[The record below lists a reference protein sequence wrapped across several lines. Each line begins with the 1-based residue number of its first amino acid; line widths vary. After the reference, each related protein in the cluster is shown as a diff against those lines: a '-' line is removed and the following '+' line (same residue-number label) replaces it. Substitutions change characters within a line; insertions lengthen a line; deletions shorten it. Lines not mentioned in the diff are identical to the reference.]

1 MGSAKL
7 STVTL
12 LSRAD
17 PNSVLLRGFHNDV
30 LVSDILNESAI
41 FSKLH
46 VNTLTSMMHG
56 GVSESD
62 VLNDNPATDRTNRKA
77 KSRSLDVFNEHI

>member
-7 STVTL
+7 FTVTL

-17 PNSVLLRGFHNDV
+17 PNSVLLWGFHNDV

-46 VNTLTSMMHG
+46 VNTLTSVMHG

-62 VLNDNPATDRTNRKA
+62 VLNDNPATDRTNGKA
-77 KSRSLDVFNEHI
+77 ES